1 MGKQPGPQEEKSV
14 VLQLIHTAR
23 LQRTRAAALLA
34 EIGLFPG
41 QDQVLQC
48 LLRHGSKS
56 GGGAEEASAAPA
68 PGMPMGDLALELHVR
83 APTVSKTIARL
94 TAQGLVERKGAD
106 TDKRQVRVT
115 LTQEGR
121 VRAVSID
128 AITERLEG
136 ELTNGLDGKERKRF
150 RKMLRKAARNLAALS
165 GDAGGHEEAEDGE
178 D

>member
-48 LLRHGSKS
+48 LLRHGAKS
-56 GGGAEEASAAPA
+56 EGGAEEAL
-68 PGMPMGDLALELHVR
+68 GMPMGDLAIELHVR

-94 TAQGLVERKGAD
+94 TAQGLVERKGVD

-128 AITERLEG
+128 AITERLED
-136 ELTNGLDGKERKRF
+136 ELTSGLDGKERKRF
-150 RKMLRKAARNLAALS
+150 RKMLRRAARNLAALS
-165 GDAGGHEEAEDGE
+165 GDADGHDEAEDGE